1 MKKQYTTIIMQALST
16 TNPFMFRSETG
27 RLLQYRDAKESY
39 QLCLMALWSEFPAGF
54 VDVAYFMMKYQGLTP
69 FCINPILG
77 NEEYCY
83 VKIWDNHDTERLP
96 KLRLVLQKL
105 LQVSGCSFDEA
116 AFGDAVATLD
126 SLLERQGVREHLS
139 KLNNLNIIQYRAPH

>member
-27 RLLQYRDAKESY
+27 RLLQYHDAKESY

-54 VDVAYFMMKYQGLTP
+54 VDVAYFMMKYQCLTP
-69 FCINPILG
+69 KYYRPIL
-77 NEEYCY
+77 EEAEYCF

>member
-27 RLLQYRDAKESY
+27 RLLQYHDAKESY

-69 FCINPILG
+69 KYYRPTL
-77 NEEYCY
+77 EEAEYCF

>member
-27 RLLQYRDAKESY
+27 RLLQYHDAKESY

-69 FCINPILG
+69 KYYRPIL
-77 NEEYCY
+77 EEAEYCF